1 MIRSARSQ
9 NEEETLGLIS
19 VQFSIVYDAIRS
31 LVYCRE
37 LQGLVTEGEKF
48 WITTKSAHLQNFV
61 TSWSKCFGS
70 SREDTHWKKSI
81 LVKSE
86 FKRKLRL
93 HLGMNARG
101 YEKYIKSVLAVRNKA
116 LSHTDLSLSMIYIP
130 NMDLALES
138 LVFLHHSLRE
148 ELDLL
153 KNLSTPILF
162 KGPLSLEKW
171 IENLKEESGKVIQTA
186 HASTKGMSEYQ

>member
-9 NEEETLGLIS
+9 NEEETLNLVS

-31 LVYCRE
+31 LIYCRE
-37 LQGLVTEGEKF
+37 LQDVVAEGEKF
-48 WITTKSAHLQNFV
+48 WITTKIAHLQNFV

-81 LVKSE
+81 LVKSA

-93 HLGMNARG
+93 HLDVNARG
-101 YEKYIKSVLAVRNKA
+101 HEKYTKSVLAVRNKV
-116 LSHTDLSLSMIYIP
+116 LSHTDLSLSMIKIP
-130 NMDLALES
+130 DMDLALES
-138 LVFLHHSLRE
+138 LVFLHRSLRE

-153 KNLSTPILF
+153 KNISAPILYS
-162 KGPLSLEKW
+162 GPLSLEKW
-171 IENLKEESGKVIQTA
+171 IVNLKEESGKVIKTA